1 MLMSQIFYPNKNKCF
16 IVNEIQGLNKWKQCK
31 TAGPALRAG
40 AASMKYLSDGCIKYP
55 VPCVLENL
63 KLMPPTVS
71 GPRITDV
78 S

>member
-1 MLMSQIFYPNKNKCF
+1 M
-16 IVNEIQGLNKWKQCK
+16 KQCK
-31 TAGPALRAG
+31 TAGTALRAG

-78 S
+78 T